1 MVGDAVE
8 RLASISVDLDTLPH
22 YCRIFG
28 VPESV
33 LDAAALEVVAA
44 RAIPRYL
51 ELFDRAGTAAT
62 FFCIGSDLSLPG
74 MSAALERSHRQ
85 GVELASHSW
94 SHDYALSR
102 WASDEIVA
110 DLRRADEA
118 LTALTGVRPVGFR
131 APGYTLTPAL
141 LGAVAKLGY
150 SYDSSTYPAVPYYL
164 AKAGVMGLL
173 ELVRRPSRAIL
184 DTPRVLLAPTTPYRP
199 SPTAPYSRGASAVVE
214 LPVAVAPVTRLPFIG
229 AFATALPWPV
239 VEATFRTLRRVPHF
253 NFELHAIDV
262 LDATDGIPPELVRR
276 QRDLKVP
283 ASTKLDRLGRLFAW
297 LGDDRQRVTVAEAA
311 RRYASVV

>member
-1 MVGDAVE
+1 MTQVD

-22 YCRIFG
+22 YCRIFSL
-28 VPESV
+28 PESL
-33 LDAAALEVVAA
+33 LDDEARAVVAA
-44 RAIPRYL
+44 KAIPRYL
-51 ELFDRAGTAAT
+51 ELFERAGTSAT
-62 FFCIGSDLSLPG
+62 FFCIGSDLTLPG
-74 MSAALERSHRQ
+74 MSEALTVAHRA

-102 WASDEIVA
+102 MASGAILA

-118 LTALTGVRPVGFR
+118 LTTLTGQRPVGFR
-131 APGYTLTPAL
+131 APGYTLSPAL
-141 LGAVAKLGY
+141 LQAVEQLGY
-150 SYDSSTYPAVPYYL
+150 LYDSSTYPAVPYYL

-173 ELVRRPSRAIL
+173 EVLRRPSKAIL

-199 SPTAPYSRGASAVVE
+199 SSSAPYARGTSPVLE

-229 AFATALPWPV
+229 AFATVLPWLV

-262 LDATDGIPPELVRR
+262 LDATDGIPAELVAR
-276 QRDLKVP
+276 QRDLAVP
-283 ASTKLDRLGRLFAW
+283 ASVKLERLAKLFAW
-297 LGDDRQRVTVAEAA
+297 LGDDRERVTVALAA
-311 RRYASVV
+311 RRYAALV

>member
-1 MVGDAVE
+1 VVGDAVD

-28 VPESV
+28 LPEAL
-33 LDAAALEVVAA
+33 LDEHALEVVAA
-44 RAIPRYL
+44 KAIPRYL
-51 ELFDRAGTAAT
+51 ELFERAGTPAT
-62 FFCIGSDLSLPG
+62 FFCIGSDLALPG
-74 MSAALERSHRQ
+74 MSAALTRAHQQ

-102 WASDEIVA
+102 WAPADILA
-110 DLRRADEA
+110 DLRQADDA
-118 LTALTGVRPVGFR
+118 LTALTGARPVGFR

-141 LGAVAKLGY
+141 LGAVTQLGY
-150 SYDSSTYPAVPYYL
+150 TYDSSTYPAVPYYL

-173 ELVRRPSRAIL
+173 EVVRRPSRAIL
-184 DTPRVLLAPTTPYRP
+184 DTPQVLLAPTTPYRP
-199 SPTAPYSRGASAVVE
+199 SLTAPYARGDCAVLE

-229 AFATALPWPV
+229 AFATALPWLV
-239 VEATFRTLRRVPHF
+239 VEATFRTMRRVPHF

-262 LDATDGIPPELVRR
+262 LDATDGVPPELVAR
-276 QRDLKVP
+276 QRDLAVS
-283 ASTKLDRLGRLFAW
+283 AATKLERLGRLFAW